1 MNDTEFLFLKYVFIA
16 ENLNVSQMSGEHFW
30 MKETT

>member
-1 MNDTEFLFLKYVFIA
+1 MIRNFFFKYVFIA